1 MAKLLTSWLVPSFLQ
16 HNLRPVLV
24 LGHCSL
30 IVVMKFRDK
39 FVSLQQFNSPNSW
52 DKFQICC
59 IDMYWIRFLAN
70 FAGFRRFTCT
80 WISWLLDRAK
90 YQKPW
95 SVGSCS
101 GGPASLCFLG
111 SSWVVWGQK
120 MCPLKSSMSP
130 ACIVKCICKNVFRH
144 QNVVG
149 FYFSFFFFFFFWGG
163 GGGGWAPPP
172 QLPNSATYNVVNLFK
187 TSGKVHT

>member
-120 MCPLKSSMSP
+120 VPWSRRCHLHALSNAS
-130 ACIVKCICKNVFRH
+130 VKM
-144 QNVVG
+144 
-149 FYFSFFFFFFFWGG
+149 FFGTKTLWGSIFLFFFFFWGG
-163 GGGGWAPPP
+163 GGALGPPTPPP
-172 QLPNSATYNVVNLFK
+172 PNSPTLPPIML
-187 TSGKVHT
+187 